1 MSSQK
6 ETANNEHDR
15 KPLILRGFTYI
26 AVWQSAAFLILFLL
40 IWVNEL
46 IDIAS
51 LLYDTPASS
60 PDLTRACVSSA
71 GVLLAA
77 IVAIGHTYVQQQQ
90 LIFGLLTICSYCH
103 KVRINEADWERVEE
117 YVGKRTAAN
126 FSHGVCPTC
135 LRQVQDELARE
146 FDSTDASAKV

>member
-1 MSSQK
+1 MSSEK
-6 ETANNEHDR
+6 ETANSGHHK
-15 KPLILRGFTYI
+15 KPIILRGFTYI

-51 LLYDTPASS
+51 LLYGTAPAP

-126 FSHGVCPTC
+126 FSHGVCPSCFEQAQT
-135 LRQVQDELARE
+135 ELAQE
-146 FDSTDASAKV
+146 LDSIGTPA